1 MVIFYHRGLMSARAN
16 TIMVIVLFLL
26 FGIFTGVIGY
36 YLGYNK
42 LVPQFAL
49 VPASQQPTP
58 QTPVR
63 VGGAQATPTST
74 ASPSATPIPTPQV
87 DPKTTVDTFMKNFIA
102 AAPPKN
108 DTKAAQTAKNLLSQ
122 NEQQT
127 LVSKNASSF
136 SSGIAKMVNVISVP
150 DSYTVGNTTMQDST
164 AIVPTNWNF
173 LNGSVKKV
181 FYLVDENNVWKIDA
195 IQDQ

>member
-1 MVIFYHRGLMSARAN
+1 
-16 TIMVIVLFLL
+16 MVIVLFLL
-26 FGIFTGVIGY
+26 FGIFTGVTGY

-42 LVPQFAL
+42 LVPRFAL
-49 VPASQQPTP
+49 VPASQQPAT

-63 VGGAQATPTST
+63 VGGAQATPPATT
-74 ASPSATPIPTPQV
+74 ATPSATPIPTPQV

-108 DTKAAQTAKNLLSQ
+108 DKTASQTVKNLLSQ

-127 LVSKNASSF
+127 LQSKNASSV
-136 SSGIAKMVNVISVP
+136 SSGIAKMVNVVSVP

-164 AIVPTNWNF
+164 AIVPTTWSF
-173 LNGSVKKV
+173 LNGGVKKV